1 MEVLPG
7 PTAPPAPQR
16 PAYAQAR
23 IDHSQYDLSQLH
35 KGAIPP
41 HSLVYN
47 TNTELGKRPQDRLE
61 PVLACGA
68 AFQLENHPF
77 GVVQDSM
84 LDLKAIKRH
93 EGHRHVGVCV
103 QGLVTIACNNK
114 DLVNAEVGDFL
125 VLEGPGQHTYH
136 GAPEHFKGLKFTTVK
151 SLEEAPDIENVV
163 GKIYGFSTTRANEV
177 EVLLR

>member
-1 MEVLPG
+1 MTVLPG

-23 IDHSQYDLSQLH
+23 IDASDIDSTNLH

-41 HSLVYN
+41 HSLVFK
-47 TNTELGKRPQDRLE
+47 TNDGKLNAKRPQDRLQ
-61 PVLACGA
+61 PVRACGST
-68 AFQLENHPF
+68 FVSNEPF

-84 LDLKAIKRH
+84 LDLEAIKRH

-103 QGLVTIACNNK
+103 QGLVTIACKNDDIK
-114 DLVNAEVGDFL
+114 NAKIGDYL
-125 VLEGPGQHTYH
+125 VLSGKGNHTFH
-136 GAPEHFKGLKFTTVK
+136 GAPSGFQGLKFKAEPAINDTNK
-151 SLEEAPDIENVV
+151 NSVV

-177 EVLLR
+177 EVLLH